1 MAFINKVYVDT
12 WTVTDF
18 LEAGELALI
27 AGSPDKEAKGEIK
40 FAGFVVRTPP
50 TAAPGAAVTTP
61 AGDKISKG
69 NIEVELTNK
78 VGYVPWGRPIGMSEP
93 EKGCNAFNDG
103 SPVQQAQISVQ
114 IKNKSSKVMK
124 DFYLFAFK
132 PGGAP
137 AYVCY
142 YNYDGAGN
150 EIQPGQARNL
160 TFAAF
165 VENGESIAYFFVADK
180 DLGVSNRVNLQ

>member
-1 MAFINKVYVDT
+1 
-12 WTVTDF
+12 
-18 LEAGELALI
+18 
-27 AGSPDKEAKGEIK
+27 
-40 FAGFVVRTPP
+40 
-50 TAAPGAAVTTP
+50 
-61 AGDKISKG
+61 
-69 NIEVELTNK
+69 
-78 VGYVPWGRPIGMSEP
+78 MSEP
-93 EKGCNAFNDG
+93 EKGCNSFNDG

-114 IKNKSSKVMK
+114 ITNKSSKVMK

-180 DLGVSNRVNLQ
+180 ELGVSNKVSLQ